1 LKKTLD
7 FLKFIC
13 YDIDTIKKT
22 GTLMKVGD
30 KVRIYDNNPHTDC
43 CYGVAVIL
51 KIEKKDNA
59 RVFRVLHKEQEFNF
73 SEPHWRLEKWTSEP
87 AI

>member
-1 LKKTLD
+1 MLPTNDERCNCRGKSV
-7 FLKFIC
+7 F
-13 YDIDTIKKT
+13 
-22 GTLMKVGD
+22 KVGD

-73 SEPHWRLEKWTSEP
+73 SEPHWRLEKWTSES

>member
-1 LKKTLD
+1 MKKTLD

-51 KIEKKDNA
+51 KIEKIEK
-59 RVFRVLHKEQEFNF
+59 KIM
-73 SEPHWRLEKWTSEP
+73 LECSGYCIRAKNLILVSH
-87 AI
+87 IGG